1 MTVCVSDIA
10 LIKTMHCQHD
20 RTGNRGT
27 YYLVFLEQSHSADNI
42 LGQLLG
48 VDGGGHHLPDDAVV
62 VDYHH
67 TIFETV
73 SINQFCN
80 RRIP

>member
-27 YYLVFLEQSHSADNI
+27 HYYLVFLEQSHSADNI

-62 VDYHH
+62 VNYHH
-67 TIFETV
+67 TIFEMDSV
-73 SINQFCN
+73 NQFCK
-80 RRIP
+80 ID